1 MKGNCMNKQW
11 NVIFVVIGV
20 VIFAA
25 LIILINSFVTIQ
37 PGQIGLRKFLGKL
50 LVDDFTPGFHVK
62 IPLTTVVTMTT
73 KFNQLTV
80 DSSVLTE
87 DNLNIQVEA
96 TILYKINPVKSHYV
110 YSNFGNSIHN
120 ISVAIMNPALQS
132 SVREACSIMDWDTLS
147 THREKLREEITKR
160 LKELVEEKGFI
171 LNNVMINDIQ
181 PPQKIKD
188 AVMAKLQ
195 AQQEV
200 VQMQFEM
207 EKAKKEAQIKVID
220 AQGIAKAQEI
230 IQKRLTPLYVQYFAI
245 QSYRLLA
252 NSKNTTFVVMP
263 TSATAAGMPMI
274 LNANK

>member
-1 MKGNCMNKQW
+1 MRRQVGIIISA
-11 NVIFVVIGV
+11 VVAFV
-20 VIFAA
+20 AA
-25 LIILINSFVTIQ
+25 IIIINSVVTVQ
-37 PGQIGLRKFLGKL
+37 PGQIGLRKFLGRL
-50 LVDDFTPGFHVK
+50 LAPDFQPGFHWK
-62 IPLTTVVTMTT
+62 IPLTNVVTMTT

-96 TILYKINPVKSHYV
+96 TILYKINPSKSHFV

-120 ISVAIMNPALQS
+120 IATAIINPALQS

-147 THREKLREEITKR
+147 THREKLREEIAKR
-160 LKELVEEKGFI
+160 LKELVDEKGFI
-171 LNNVMINDIQ
+171 ISNVMINDIQ

-200 VQMQFEM
+200 MQMQFEQ

-220 AQGIAKAQEI
+220 AEGIAKAQEI

-252 NSKNTTFVVMP
+252 NSKNTTFVIMP
-263 TSATAAGMPMI
+263 TSAKGAGMPMI